1 MSSVWAVNTPDA
13 PREALAKY
21 RGAWSA
27 DSSTQIVLNELIAS
41 LGLAVTALDDK
52 DAALNDLR
60 ERNAFLLTSAET
72 AQAQLAEVERVM
84 RIADQERVAYRSD
97 VAGVGA
103 EIAALKAEVER
114 LRLPAEAWEKQ
125 EHYDSLR
132 TAPMADVLSADE
144 AMRVAAS
151 VARAARAARAAK
163 GGE

>member
-1 MSSVWAVNTPDA
+1 MDEKEQT
-13 PREALAKY
+13 
-21 RGAWSA
+21 
-27 DSSTQIVLNELIAS
+27 TQ
-41 LGLAVTALDDK
+41 
-52 DAALNDLR
+52 
-60 ERNAFLLTSAET
+60 ERIRDYIEAFLHDEAARMIAAEIVALTAELL
-72 AQAQLAEVERVM
+72 QKEQQLAEAR
-84 RIADQERVAYRSD
+84 
-97 VAGVGA
+97 
-103 EIAALKAEVER
+103 AEVER